1 MKRHTKTYMD
11 YFGYG
16 IDDVII
22 CECCDYNRAVDI
34 HHVIYK
40 SRGGSDSITNLCA
53 LCRDCHNLAHAEK
66 LSKIELQ
73 MIHNKFLANYAR

>member
-1 MKRHTKTYMD
+1 MTYKQK
-11 YFGYG
+11 YLKHFGYG
-16 IDDVII
+16 EQSFVS
-22 CECCDYNRAVDI
+22 CERCKGPASDI
-34 HHVIYK
+34 HHIKYR
-40 SRGGSDSITNLCA
+40 SHGRDDSIENLIA